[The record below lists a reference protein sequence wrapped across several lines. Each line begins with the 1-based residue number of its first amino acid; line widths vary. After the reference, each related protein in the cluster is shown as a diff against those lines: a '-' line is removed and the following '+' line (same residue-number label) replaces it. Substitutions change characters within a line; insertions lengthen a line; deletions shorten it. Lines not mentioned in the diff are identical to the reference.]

1 MKAVVYTR
9 YGPPDVLQIS
19 EVEKPVPNDDQ
30 VLVKIQAVSLNP
42 ADWHLRRGEL
52 LARPGTGLLRPKDT
66 ISGADFAGQVEAVGK
81 NIIEYKPG
89 DEVFG
94 RRAPNGFAEYVCV
107 SVKPIALKPANITFE
122 QAAAVPIAGLTAL
135 QSLRDAGRLQPG
147 QKVLVN
153 GASGGVGTFAVQIAK
168 ALGADVTGVCSA
180 RNAAMVRWLGADRVM
195 DYKRE
200 DFTRSS
206 EIFDLIVD
214 NIGNHSIG
222 GYLRALSSKGR
233 CVIVGFSS
241 LGLLFQHIALG
252 QVVSA
257 FGGRKIGTMMS
268 RIKTDDLY
276 ALKDMIEAGKVTPY
290 VDKVYPLSDTA
301 AAFRYLEEG
310 HARGKVIVTME

>member
-9 YGPPDVLQIS
+9 YGPPDILQIA

-30 VLVKIQAVSLNP
+30 VLVKIRAVSLNP

-52 LARPGTGLLRPKDT
+52 LARPGTGLISPKDT

-81 NIIEYKPG
+81 NIIEYKVG

-107 SVKPIALKPANITFE
+107 SIKPIALKPTNISFE
-122 QAAAVPIAGLTAL
+122 QAAAVPFAGLTAL
-135 QSLRDAGRLQPG
+135 QSLRDAGRLQQG

-180 RNAAMVRWLGADRVM
+180 RNAAMVRWLGADRVI
-195 DYKRE
+195 DYKRN
-200 DFTRSS
+200 DFTRSG

-214 NIGNHSIG
+214 NIGNHSII
-222 GYLRALSSKGR
+222 GYLRSLSSKGK

-241 LGLLFQHIALG
+241 PGMLFQHIALG
-252 QVVSA
+252 RLVST
-257 FGGRKIGTMMS
+257 FGGKKIGTMVS
-268 RIKTDDLY
+268 RFKADDLY
-276 ALKDMIEAGKVTPY
+276 ALKDMIEAVKVTPY
-290 VDKVYPLSDTA
+290 VDKVYPLHETV

-310 HARGKVIVTME
+310 HARGKVIVTMD